1 MIKKEILSQI
11 IRNAVILA
19 MGKCTT
25 IWIHRELTGQKKSLR
40 TQKKKL
46 TVRIIW
52 LNCQLF
58 DYKPEKPFSFDPATI
73 YNYNLLY

>member
-1 MIKKEILSQI
+1 MELFS
-11 IRNAVILA
+11 IRIQRTFQLVSTA
-19 MGKCTT
+19 MGKCTA

-58 DYKPEKPFSFDPATI
+58 DYKPEKPFYFDPATI

>member
-11 IRNAVILA
+11 IVMLLSLLWVNALLSGSIGNLPDRRNLS
-19 MGKCTT
+19 G
-25 IWIHRELTGQKKSLR
+25 H
-40 TQKKKL
+40 KKKL

-58 DYKPEKPFSFDPATI
+58 DYKPEKPFYFDPATI

>member
-11 IRNAVILA
+11 IVMLLSLLWVNALLSGSIGNLPDRRNLS
-19 MGKCTT
+19 G
-25 IWIHRELTGQKKSLR
+25 HKKEADSP
-40 TQKKKL
+40 
-46 TVRIIW
+46 IIW

-58 DYKPEKPFSFDPATI
+58 DYKPEKPFYFDPATI

>member
-11 IRNAVILA
+11 IVMLLSLLWVNALLSGSIGNLPD
-19 MGKCTT
+19 
-25 IWIHRELTGQKKSLR
+25 RRSLR

-46 TVRIIW
+46 TARIIW

>member
-1 MIKKEILSQI
+1 MGTIA
-11 IRNAVILA
+11 NAKVTHYYNCYNGDFIGCL
-19 MGKCTT
+19 
-25 IWIHRELTGQKKSLR
+25 HRELTGQKKSLR

>member
-11 IRNAVILA
+11 IVMLLSLLWVNALLSGSIGNLPDRRNLSD
-19 MGKCTT
+19 T
-25 IWIHRELTGQKKSLR
+25 
-40 TQKKKL
+40 KKKL

>member
-11 IRNAVILA
+11 IVMLLSLLWVNALLSGSIGNLPDRRNLS
-19 MGKCTT
+19 GHK
-25 IWIHRELTGQKKSLR
+25 
-40 TQKKKL
+40 KKKL
-46 TVRIIW
+46 TARIIW

>member
-11 IRNAVILA
+11 IVMLLSLLWVNALLSGSIGNLPD
-19 MGKCTT
+19 
-25 IWIHRELTGQKKSLR
+25 KKSLR

>member
-11 IRNAVILA
+11 IVMLLSLLWVNALLSGSIGNLPDRRSLS
-19 MGKCTT
+19 G
-25 IWIHRELTGQKKSLR
+25 HKKM
-40 TQKKKL
+40 KL
-46 TVRIIW
+46 TARIIW